1 MSDKDFNKTYNQ
13 DVITQEED
21 KQSKLSLFQRI
32 MKLFTDPVEVMN
44 DISLKPKI
52 LVPILLILIIFM
64 LMNVL
69 KMDFLKELMLEQ
81 FKVQME
87 GNPMEGNPN
96 VSQLSESIIMNYV
109 YFALIMASIGPLL
122 AIFSKGLISH
132 GIVQLFEGKGK
143 IKTSISVVAFSYFIV
158 VFGEV
163 VRTIITLLTKNYM
176 VMTSPAAIMSNEKM
190 GTPLYILLS
199 SLDVFTIWYLIV
211 SMIGISIVHKISK
224 GKAAVAVFAPWILLT
239 VFNVA
244 MAVIRG

>member
-52 LVPILLILIIFM
+52 LVPILLILIIFT

-81 FKVQME
+81 FKVQ
-87 GNPMEGNPN
+87 MEGNPN

-211 SMIGISIVHKISK
+211 SIIGISIVHKISK

>member
-1 MSDKDFNKTYNQ
+1 MSDKDFNQTYNQ

-52 LVPILLILIIFM
+52 LVPILLILIIFT
-64 LMNVL
+64 LMNGL
-69 KMDFLKELMLEQ
+69 KIDFLKELMLEQ
-81 FKVQME
+81 FKVQ
-87 GNPMEGNPN
+87 MEGNPN

-199 SLDVFTIWYLIV
+199 NLDVFTIWYLIV

-244 MAVIRG
+244 MA

>member
-52 LVPILLILIIFM
+52 LVPILLILIIFT

-69 KMDFLKELMLEQ
+69 KIDFFKELMLEQ
-81 FKVQME
+81 FKVQ
-87 GNPMEGNPN
+87 MEGNPN

-109 YFALIMASIGPLL
+109 YFTLIMASIGPLL
-122 AIFSKGLISH
+122 TIFSKGLISH
-132 GIVQLFEGKGK
+132 GIVQLFEGKSK

>member
-52 LVPILLILIIFM
+52 LVPILLILIIFT

-69 KMDFLKELMLEQ
+69 KIDFLKELMLEQ
-81 FKVQME
+81 FKVQ
-87 GNPMEGNPN
+87 MEGNPN

>member
-52 LVPILLILIIFM
+52 LVPILLILIIFT

-69 KMDFLKELMLEQ
+69 KIDFLKELMLEQ
-81 FKVQME
+81 FKVQ
-87 GNPMEGNPN
+87 MEGNPN

-211 SMIGISIVHKISK
+211 SIIGISIVHKISK

>member
-1 MSDKDFNKTYNQ
+1 MSDKDFNKSYNQ

-52 LVPILLILIIFM
+52 LVPILLILIIFT

-69 KMDFLKELMLEQ
+69 KIDFLKELMLEQ
-81 FKVQME
+81 FKVQ
-87 GNPMEGNPN
+87 MEGNPN

>member
-1 MSDKDFNKTYNQ
+1 MSDKDFNQTYNQ
-13 DVITQEED
+13 DVIAQEED

-52 LVPILLILIIFM
+52 LVPILLILIILT

-69 KMDFLKELMLEQ
+69 KIDFLKELMLEQ
-81 FKVQME
+81 FKVQ
-87 GNPMEGNPN
+87 MEGNPN

-122 AIFSKGLISH
+122 AVFSKGLISH

-224 GKAAVAVFAPWILLT
+224 GKAAVAVFVPWILLT